1 MAKKSKSSTP
11 TTTDTTNSTTN
22 TFNKGLIKDMSESF
36 VGEGTW
42 FHARNLIN
50 NSSDGDMGIVGN
62 EPSNIKC
69 ITLTYTLIGAIS
81 IVEDYWALF
90 STNNAVSEIGLFRN
104 STCEYHIISR
114 DINWG
119 FKTTNLIIGESRPTF
134 ECNYQLYW
142 ADGLNPDRTL
152 NIGQVTDGIYPNVL
166 LNNPWPKLPYICA
179 DTLPGPCENCEPLLP
194 LTIDIEKTRIASL
207 MRIPCITINRGL
219 SGGQLPNGSYY
230 ATIAYSVN
238 QQRVTDYFNPSA
250 IQPLFTHENLQS
262 SLDINFSNVESD
274 IFDEFQLVI
283 VSTINQQTVAKII
296 GYYST
301 NTNAVSIDVID
312 AELESVP
319 LSQIN
324 LRTPN
329 YEKSEAMYAA
339 NTYLIRTGPTGKFDF
354 NYQPLANQIGTEWVM
369 VEYPTDFYEKGG
381 NITGYMRDEQY
392 CFWIRWVYNTGERS
406 SSYHIPGREALPFE
420 ITNYGILDKDN
431 IEYQQDNNYLAK
443 TWEVV
448 NTAYVTQSN
457 LPNFA
462 DPLVEGAIVA
472 RGKMGYWESTEKYP
486 ADKPLVWNASS
497 FYWTNTTDPKYDLC
511 GKPIRHHK
519 MPADIIYSNG
529 ATITTQNP
537 VDNYSHVRCD
547 PSAALYG
554 AKSVAIR
561 ILGVEFSNIKAP
573 VDNNGNI
580 IPGIVGYEILR
591 SSRKGNRT
599 VVAKGIINNMRSYKV
614 VEGDEDFP
622 QPDAEEILYPNYV
635 GNYLG
640 KDHTL
645 TEYGGTTINKK
656 NKPANFLDQYRQDYF
671 TFHSPDTTFQRP
683 FLSANE
689 LKIYGEL
696 GNRLN
701 MRGEFEPV
709 PGHPKEKLLTSL
721 AFLVSQVLAIGH
733 AAKAVKGVRKRLI
746 NAPRA
751 FNPGIGSLVTGQGSL
766 INSSAVSF
774 SGATTANATYQS
786 TNNGLANLASTA
798 FLGTNASLSTYL
810 SALTTGNTTFAAL
823 ISTGVTQFG
832 GLGRS
837 IDYELED
844 SEFENL
850 PKILKIAIGVPT
862 FAYYWSQQTDAIL
875 NLIRVVVPFR
885 DYVLRSLCT
894 LDLTKFSVGNAV
906 LGNTR
911 RVIGTSVYMDSA
923 MTVLNDR
930 RVNNL
935 YRPQT
940 VGLSLKYYGINDPIL
955 KDYSVQSVGSIIG
968 NLNNINYVRNY
979 GIKWRDVEGGFF
991 LSTTS
996 CFYAGLKVRYRN
1008 QYGQIDSPAQQT
1020 TGCVYK
1026 LLPNNQPLGD
1036 ESLDLNDPTKPIP
1049 LVVVSNTPTIYG
1061 GDVYIGRYTE
1071 KNTFFYFYD
1080 WLYMVPDG
1088 TEIDY
1093 TTKYMISFPRFF
1105 ADFFKYD
1112 VSQFLQNLGQNLTS
1126 LNINI
1131 LKDSLPEASYNL
1143 DTNDLQSFI
1152 SILPLGLSSLK
1163 LNLGAKKAYMYL
1175 FQSGIRDFYVETEY
1189 NVDFRD
1195 YGDLKQERF
1204 YDPYGYKEIKDLFD
1218 TDIIKIGNY
1227 YKYDISLG
1235 LSKTY
1240 NNNISWGDSQSLNYD
1255 PFVAETCYQYLP
1267 NRVIYSLPQTE
1278 EDVKDYWR
1286 VFLVNNYKD
1295 FDDQVTAFKSTG
1307 KNGAIILFKHS
1318 SPVMFATVN
1327 ELQTTSGVSITIGD
1341 GALFSQPL
1349 QSLNNADVEF
1359 QHGSCQDR
1367 LSVINTPAGMYWMS
1381 ASQGKIFTVS
1391 DGMSPISDMGLKWW
1405 FGKYLKYFILDQ
1417 FPDFD
1422 VVNNPVAGVGCQA
1435 TYDNNN
1441 GLLYFTKK
1449 DFKLKDE
1456 FLKDTRYVGNNYFII
1471 NSVSPNIK
1479 IKFGDSRYFDDLS
1492 WTISFD
1498 TKTRTWVSFHDWHPE
1513 YMMSS
1518 IRGLITVNTDSTGA
1532 SSLWNHNNTTTSYCN
1547 FYGVDYP
1554 FEIDYISSTGQTVNS
1569 LRSVEYILES
1579 YVYDNDGID
1588 RFQVLDYNFD
1598 EAVVYNTEQV
1608 SGLLKLNIIP
1618 KNNAPQILNYPQIN
1632 LDNINILYSKEEQK
1646 IRFNQFWDITRNRG
1660 EFFNGVLVQQTIWN
1674 TELNGYIR
1682 NLNANNLNYNKAP
1695 FERKK
1700 FRHYVN
1706 HVVLK
1711 KNISNNVKMLL
1722 KVTNN
1727 KLLYSAR

>member
-1 MAKKSKSSTP
+1 MAKKKAASSSAFTE
-11 TTTDTTNSTTN
+11 TTNSTTN
-22 TFNKGLIKDMSESF
+22 TFNSGLVKDMSESF
-36 VGEGTW
+36 IPEGSW
-42 FHARNLIN
+42 YHARNLVN

-69 ITLTYTLIGAIS
+69 ITLNYTLIGAIS

-90 STNNAVSEIGLFRN
+90 STDNTTSEIGLFKN

-114 DINWG
+114 DINWK

-134 ECNYQLYW
+134 DCNYQLYW

-152 NIGQVTDGIYPNVL
+152 NIGSLDGNYPNVL
-166 LNNPWPKLPYICA
+166 LNQPWPKIPYICE
-179 DTLPGPCENCEPLLP
+179 DTLLGPCENCEPLLP

-207 MRIPCITINRGL
+207 MKIPCISIKRGL

-250 IQPLFTHENLQS
+250 IQPLFTHENAQS
-262 SLDINFSNVESD
+262 SLDITFSNVESD
-274 IFDEFQLVI
+274 IFNEFQLVI
-283 VSTINQQTVAKII
+283 VSTINQQTVAKLI

-301 NTNAVSIDVID
+301 NTNAVSIDFIN
-312 AELESVP
+312 AELETIP
-319 LSQIN
+319 LSLIN
-324 LRTPN
+324 LRSPN
-329 YEKSEAMYAA
+329 YEKSEAMYSV
-339 NTYLIRTGPTGKFDF
+339 NNYLVRTGPTGKFDF

-369 VEYPTDFYEKGG
+369 VEYPPDYYERGG
-381 NITGYMRDEQY
+381 NVTGYMRDEQY
-392 CFWIRWVYNTGERS
+392 AFWIRWVYNTGERS
-406 SSYHIPGREALPFE
+406 SSYHIPGRESMPFE
-420 ITNYGILDKDN
+420 ITNYGIQDKDN
-431 IEYQQDNNYLAK
+431 IEYQLDSQYLAK

-457 LPNFA
+457 LPAETN
-462 DPLVEGAIVA
+462 PLVPGAIVA

-497 FYWTNTTDPKYDLC
+497 FNWTNTSDPKYDLC

-519 MPADIIYSNG
+519 MPADVIYSNG
-529 ATITTQNP
+529 AAITVQDP
-537 VDNYSHVRCD
+537 LKNYSHVRCN
-547 PSAALYG
+547 PAAGSPPGSLYG
-554 AKSVAIR
+554 AKPIAIR
-561 ILGVEFSNIKAP
+561 ILGVEFNNIKAP

-591 SSRKGNRT
+591 SSRQGNRT
-599 VVAKGIINNMRSYKV
+599 IVAKGIINNMRSYRT
-614 VEGDEDFP
+614 VEGDEDYP
-622 QPDAEEILYPNYV
+622 NDNSEEILYPNYV

-640 KDHTL
+640 SDHTL
-645 TEYGGTTINKK
+645 TEYGGVTINKK
-656 NKPANFLDQYRQDYF
+656 NKSSNFLKEYRKDYF

-696 GNRLN
+696 GNPFN
-701 MRGEFEPV
+701 MKGQFEPV
-709 PGHPKEKLLTSL
+709 PGHPKEKLLTST
-721 AFLVSQVLAIGH
+721 AFLVSQILAIGH
-733 AAKAVKGVRKRLI
+733 ASKAVKGVRKKLI

-751 FNPGIGSLVTGQGSL
+751 FNPG
-766 INSSAVSF
+766 VSGIIPGGGAITSGATSF
-774 SGATTANATYQS
+774 AGATTASGAYQTS
-786 TNNGLANLASTA
+786 NYSFANLASS
-798 FLGTNASLSTYL
+798 LIGNASLSTYL
-810 SALTTGNTTFAAL
+810 TSLTTGNTVFANTT
-823 ISTGVTQFG
+823 STSVGNFG
-832 GLGRS
+832 GIGRS

-844 SEFENL
+844 SEYENL
-850 PKILKIAIGVPT
+850 PKIIKIAIGIPT

-875 NLIRVVVPFR
+875 NLIRVVVPYR
-885 DYVLRSLCT
+885 DYAMRSLCT
-894 LDLTKFSVGNAV
+894 LNLNKFSVGNAV

-911 RVIGTSVYMDSA
+911 RLIGDSIYMESA
-923 MTVLNDR
+923 ITVLNDR

-935 YRPQT
+935 FRPQT
-940 VGLSLKYYGINDPIL
+940 VGLSLKNWGIEDPLL
-955 KDYSVQSVGSIIG
+955 KDYSVQSIGSVID
-968 NLNNINYVRNY
+968 NNNIYVRNV
-979 GIKWRDVEGGFF
+979 GIKWRNIDGGYF

-996 CFYAGLKVRYRN
+996 CYYAGLKVRYRN
-1008 QYGQIDSPAQQT
+1008 QYGQIDSPLQQT
-1020 TGCVYK
+1020 TGCVYT
-1026 LLPNNQPLGD
+1026 LLPNGQPLGN
-1036 ESLDLNDPTKPIP
+1036 ESLDLNDPSKPIP
-1049 LVVVSNTPTIYG
+1049 LVVVPNTPTIYG

-1071 KNTFFYFYD
+1071 KNTFFYFSD

-1093 TTKYMISFPRFF
+1093 TEKYMISFPRFF

-1112 VSQFLQNLGQNLTS
+1112 VSQFLTNLGE
-1126 LNINI
+1126 NIANFNWQI
-1131 LKDSLPEASYNL
+1131 LKNSLPEASYNL
-1143 DTNDLQSFI
+1143 DVNDLQSI
-1152 SILPLGLSSLK
+1152 ITALPLGLSSLK
-1163 LNLGAKKAYMYL
+1163 LNLGAKKAFMYL
-1175 FQSGIRDFYVETEY
+1175 FQSGIRDFFVESEY

-1195 YGDLKQERF
+1195 YGDLKQERI
-1204 YDPYGYKEIKDLFD
+1204 YDPYGFQDLKTLFD
-1218 TDIIKIGNY
+1218 TDIIKVGNY

-1235 LSKTY
+1235 VSKTY
-1240 NNNISWGDSQSLNYD
+1240 NNGISWGDVQALNYD
-1255 PFVAETCYQYLP
+1255 PFTAETCYQYLP

-1295 FDDQVTAFKSTG
+1295 FDDQVIAFKSTG
-1307 KNGAIILFKHS
+1307 KNGALILFRHS

-1341 GALFSQPL
+1341 GLLFSQPL
-1349 QSLNNADVEF
+1349 QTLNNADVEF

-1367 LSVINTPAGMYWMS
+1367 LSVINTPAGLYWMS
-1381 ASQGKIFTVS
+1381 ASQGKIFTVA
-1391 DGMSPISDMGLKWW
+1391 DGMTAVSDSGLKWW
-1405 FGKYLKYFILDQ
+1405 FSKYLKYFILDQ

-1422 VVNNPVAGVGCQA
+1422 IVNNPVVGVGCQS
-1435 TYDNNN
+1435 TYDNDNS
-1441 GLLYFTKK
+1441 LLYFTKK
-1449 DFKLKDE
+1449 DFKVKDE
-1456 FLKDTRYVGNNYFII
+1456 FVKDATYVGNNYFII
-1471 NSVSPNIK
+1471 SSVSPNAK
-1479 IKFGDSRYFDDLS
+1479 IKFGDPAYFDDLS

-1498 TKTRTWVSFHDWHPE
+1498 VKTRTWVSFHDWHPE

-1518 IRGLITVNTDSTGA
+1518 IKGLITVNNDSNGT
-1532 SSLWNHNNTTTSYCN
+1532 SSLWKHNNTTTSFCN

-1554 FEIDYISSTGQTVNS
+1554 FEIDYVSSTGQAVNS

-1579 YVYDNDGID
+1579 YVYDSEGVD

-1608 SGLLKLNIIP
+1608 SGLLKLNILP
-1618 KNNAPQILNYPQIN
+1618 KNNAPAILNYPQIN

-1695 FERKK
+1695 FDRKK
-1700 FRHYVN
+1700 FRHYLN

-1727 KLLYSAR
+1727 KLLYSVR